1 MTKRIL
7 VFFSVVLLLASCKK
21 QIESN
26 EQKAEPKDQPFI
38 KPNIPTYSLGLI
50 PVAAEAYTQLIK
62 PEVLKQKK
70 SSRTASCTSV
80 DLTTLVPAPGDQ
92 GLQGSCVSWAV
103 GYSAKSY
110 WEAQE
115 IGWTLNT
122 NAHFFSPQYIYSQT
136 HVDNSYGGGGSY
148 FSAALNLVTSQ
159 GVSTLN
165 ICPYNPGD
173 PYGYT
178 TQPTNEMRRQAFRF
192 KNASWSALPFRDV
205 DEIRD
210 RLCNNQPVL
219 LGIPVHPDFDNL
231 WAGNDTYD
239 NLDGVRRGFHAI
251 TLIGYDDARQA
262 FRFVN
267 QWGTVWG
274 LNGYGWISY
283 DLIANNNFE
292 NYVMFDAPNPIY
304 VDTWDGTSTAG
315 IGNLGFYSGDVN
327 GDGNTD
333 VIQPWNNGGTLAI
346 MAHNVSGN
354 STNIICNNT
363 MPGNG
368 TGNVGFV
375 PADVNGDG
383 KTDLVQGWNNGG
395 KMSLI
400 VFTSTGNSF
409 YQSWNAT
416 TTMGAGAI
424 GLIPVDM
431 DGDGRTD
438 IAHLWN
444 NNGKLGLIIYR
455 STGTGYSF
463 YYSTVFVNGSANI
476 GFFPADYDGD
486 GKTDIVQCW
495 NNNGLTSVSVFRSS
509 GSAYSNT
516 WNGTMPQGAA
526 NVGFVPV
533 DYNGDSKVE
542 FIQGWN
548 NNGMMNLLLYNSSGS
563 AYSFLTNIATRQG
576 AANLGLLPART
587 AGNNRTGFIQV
598 WNNNSATAFIKYEAI
613 QY

>member
-1 MTKRIL
+1 MTKKIIVAL
-7 VFFSVVLLLASCKK
+7 SGLFLLASCKK
-21 QIESN
+21 QIEN
-26 EQKAEPKDQPFI
+26 NVQKTESEGQSFM
-38 KPNIPTYSLGLI
+38 PNAGTHEMGLL
-50 PVAAEAYTQLIK
+50 PVAQEAYSQLIK
-62 PEVLKQKK
+62 PELLKQLK
-70 SSRTASCTSV
+70 STRTTACTSV
-80 DLTTLVPAPGDQ
+80 DLTPLLPAPGDQ

-103 GYSAKSY
+103 GYYAKSY

-115 IGWTLNT
+115 TGWALNT
-122 NAHFFSPQYIYSQT
+122 NAHYFSPQYIYSQT
-136 HVDNSYGGGGSY
+136 HVDNNFGGGGSY
-148 FSAALNLVTSQ
+148 FSAALNLVTAQ

-165 ICPYNPGD
+165 VCPYNPND
-173 PYGYT
+173 AYGFT
-178 TQPTNEMRRQAFRF
+178 VQPTGEMRRQAFRF
-192 KNASWSALPFRDV
+192 KNASWSALPYRDV
-205 DEIRD
+205 NDIRD

-219 LGIPVHPDFDNL
+219 LGIPVYPDFDNL

-239 NLDGVRRGFHAI
+239 DLSGIRRGFHAI
-251 TLIGYDDARQA
+251 TLIGYDDGRQA

-267 QWGTVWG
+267 QWGTNWG

-304 VDTWDGTSTAG
+304 VDTWDGASTAG
-315 IGNLGFYSGDVN
+315 VSNMGYYSGDVN

-346 MAHNVSGN
+346 IAHNVSGN

-363 MPGNG
+363 MPGIG

-383 KTDLVQGWNNGG
+383 KTDFVQGWNNGG

-400 VFTSTGNSF
+400 VFTSTGTSF

-416 TTMGAGAI
+416 TTMGAANI
-424 GLIPVDM
+424 RLLPVDM
-431 DGDGRTD
+431 DGDGKTD
-438 IAHLWN
+438 IAQLWN
-444 NNGKLGLIIYR
+444 NNGNLGLIIYR
-455 STGTGYSF
+455 STGTGYAL
-463 YYSTVFVNGSANI
+463 YYSTVFANGSANI

-509 GSAYSNT
+509 GTSYTNA
-516 WNGTMPQGAA
+516 WNGTMSQGAGNA
-526 NVGFVPV
+526 GFVPV
-533 DYNGDSKVE
+533 DYNGDNKSD
-542 FIQGWN
+542 FIQAWN
-548 NNGMMNLLLYNSSGS
+548 NTGMLNLLLYNSSGS
-563 AYSFLTNIATRQG
+563 GYSFLTNNATRQG
-576 AANLGLLPART
+576 AANIGLLPAKT

-598 WNNNSATAFIKYEAI
+598 WNNNNATAFIKYEAI